1 MVNIKKVKF
10 YDFIDDVR
18 NCCSHIPENKLKKIA
33 KNKEKNIKLFL
44 YYIHQV
50 KNYL

>member
-1 MVNIKKVKF
+1 MVHIKKVKF

-18 NCCSHIPENKLKKIA
+18 NCCSHLPENKLKKIA
-33 KNKEKNIKLFL
+33 KNKEKILNFFL
-44 YYIHQV
+44 CHIHQV